1 MTKNPQL
8 KTIEFVSS
16 YTDEVI
22 ELEVERAMYANGQNA
37 ILLYYEGESYMTA
50 TVAVYPA
57 DASYPIDESED
68 VVIKNYSENEG
79 ILEALVEGGII
90 EKPHATIEINF
101 VTLYVAKFSKL
112 FLKKL

>member
-1 MTKNPQL
+1 MTKTPDL
-8 KTIEFVSS
+8 KTIKFMTS
-16 YTDEVI
+16 YSGEVI

-37 ILLYYEGESYMTA
+37 ILLYEEGEPYMTA
-50 TVAVYPA
+50 TVAVDPA
-57 DASYPIDESED
+57 VASYPIDESQD

-101 VTLYVAKFSKL
+101 VTLYVAKFSEL
-112 FLKKL
+112 FLEKG